1 MHMTELA
8 TPSRRPLN
16 LHEYEIAARELLS
29 PMIFDFIASG
39 SCDEITLR
47 ANRSAFD
54 RWRLIPRVMRGVA
67 SADTRTSVL
76 GQSIDAPVIVAP
88 TSLHRLATPEGERA
102 TARAA
107 KSAGTIYTM
116 STAASLPLEE
126 IATEAGLWWFQC
138 YVFIDRGLTAE
149 LIQRAVDAGAS
160 AIVMTADLSRFGRRE
175 ADERNQ
181 FALPDGVS
189 MPNMRAAGARPEL
202 VDRNPSNLLPSIGGA
217 FDPGLTWDDL
227 EWLVQLA
234 GVPVLVKGVLHPDDA
249 VLAFEHGAQ
258 GVVVSNHGGRQ
269 LDGSIATLD
278 ALPAI
283 ADACAGRGE
292 ILLDGGVRRGTDV
305 LRALALGARAVMIGR
320 PVLWGLAVAG
330 EAGARHVLDH
340 LRAEI
345 ESDLMLC
352 GLRSPGEVNRDLV
365 VKKG

>member
-1 MHMTELA
+1 MQETAM
-8 TPSRRPLN
+8 PPRRPLN
-16 LHEYEIAARELLS
+16 LHEYEIAARELLP

-76 GQSIDAPVIVAP
+76 GQSIAAPVIVAP
-88 TSLHRLATPEGERA
+88 TSLHRLANHEGECA

-116 STAASLPLEE
+116 STAASFPLEE
-126 IATEAGLWWFQC
+126 IAAEAGTWWFQC

-149 LIQRAVDAGAS
+149 LIQRAVAAGAS

-181 FALPDGVS
+181 FVLPDGIS
-189 MPNMRAAGARPEL
+189 MPNMRQPDAKPVL

-217 FDPGLTWDDL
+217 FDPGLTWADL
-227 EWLVQLA
+227 EWLAQLA
-234 GVPVLVKGVLHPDDA
+234 GVPVLVKGVVHPADA

-283 ADACAGRGE
+283 VDACAGRGE

-352 GLRSPGEVNRDLV
+352 GLSSPDEVSRDLV
-365 VKKG
+365 VKSG